1 MFVYMETGVTCSGE
15 ERGGVVE
22 GHEVARGGHGVAGP
36 GEGGASG
43 RGAGEPAALYRVSRA
58 LPATSMSSISSGH
71 SIDIKMCDLWN
82 PPGEGVRG
90 DEGRPV
96 ELQHGVLRRGRG
108 EGEHALGGPA
118 RSDRE
123 EESSNTVPV
132 LYCTVLYCT
141 VLYCLALRII

>member
-1 MFVYMETGVTCSGE
+1 MAWFSSTTFYSLFGLWSYSPNIVTLLSMETCVTCSGE

-71 SIDIKMCDLWN
+71 SIDIKMCDL
-82 PPGEGVRG
+82 
-90 DEGRPV
+90 
-96 ELQHGVLRRGRG
+96 
-108 EGEHALGGPA
+108 
-118 RSDRE
+118 
-123 EESSNTVPV
+123 
-132 LYCTVLYCT
+132 
-141 VLYCLALRII
+141 